1 MFSSMI
7 RHDILNQLM
16 VVSGSLELAS
26 YGIQEPDLLK
36 HLARAQTATKT
47 IQRQIIFTREYENL
61 GADTPTWQQVSMII
75 RRAFLEV
82 ETESIILNIEQDS
95 PDVFADPLFDK
106 VFYHLFNYSYKY
118 GEKVTRI
125 EVSFQYTATEL
136 IIIVAD
142 NGIGISPENKA
153 HLFEWRSGNEKTLG
167 LFLAQKILASTG
179 VTMRETGEYKKGTRF
194 EIIVPMDGFQSGSRQ
209 LP

>member
-1 MFSSMI
+1 
-7 RHDILNQLM
+7 M

-26 YGIQEPDLLK
+26 YGIQDPDLLK
-36 HLARAQTATKT
+36 HLTRSQTATKT

-61 GADTPTWQQVSMII
+61 GADAPTWQQVSTVIH
-75 RRAFLEV
+75 RAFLEV
-82 ETESIILNIEQDS
+82 EAESIILNMQPDS
-95 PDVFADPLFDK
+95 PDIFADPLFEK

-125 EVSFQYTATEL
+125 EVSFHYTTSEL
-136 IIIVAD
+136 VIAVAD

-153 HLFEWRSGNEKTLG
+153 RLFEWRSGNEKTLG

-179 VTMRETGEYKKGTRF
+179 MMIREAGEFKKGTRF
-194 EIIVPMDGFQSGSRQ
+194 EIIVPMDGFQTGSR
-209 LP
+209 

>member
-1 MFSSMI
+1 
-7 RHDILNQLM
+7 M
-16 VVSGSLELAS
+16 VVSGSLELAG

-36 HLARAQTATKT
+36 HLTRAQTATKT

-61 GADTPTWQQVSMII
+61 GADTPTWQHVSTVI

-82 ETESIILNIEQDS
+82 ETESIILNIEQES
-95 PDVFADPLFDK
+95 PDVFADPLFEK

-118 GEKVTRI
+118 GERVTRI
-125 EVSFQYTATEL
+125 EVTFHYTSTDL
-136 IIIVAD
+136 IITVAD
-142 NGIGISPENKA
+142 NGIGISPENKV

-179 VTMRETGEYKKGTRF
+179 MTIREIGEYKKGTWF
-194 EIIVPMDGFQSGSRQ
+194 EIIVPVEDFRPGTRQ
-209 LP
+209 VS